1 MTLSYNLGMA
11 VGSIMGYLFDN
22 IIGEKTE
29 DITTVCPV
37 YPYGPYLSH
46 MPTTT
51 EKSKSVITSTLYSI
65 LNLTQQ
71 QPFGIEPTI
80 LSSLELPV
88 ENGTYYYESTMISNM
103 ENDTYL

>member
-46 MPTTT
+46 MPTST
-51 EKSKSVITSTLYSI
+51 EKAKSVITSTLLSI
-65 LNLTQQ
+65 LNITTQTT
-71 QPFGIEPTI
+71 PFEAAF
-80 LSSLELPV
+80 LSSEAA
-88 ENGTYYYESTMISNM
+88 NGTTTTDYYESTMISTT